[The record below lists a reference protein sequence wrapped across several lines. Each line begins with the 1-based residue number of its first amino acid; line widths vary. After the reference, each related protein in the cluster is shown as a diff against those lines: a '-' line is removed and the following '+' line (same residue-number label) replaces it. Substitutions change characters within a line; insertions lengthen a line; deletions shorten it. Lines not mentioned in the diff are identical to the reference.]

1 LPDGALYDTS
11 ERYTGAYEGIT
22 MDVILSTEE
31 QASTYINRHW
41 LAIDRVTQDRI
52 RFSITM
58 IALLLVMSAAI
69 YMVAILLMNPDA
81 AIDAT
86 YAIVALCIAAAI
98 LGFAILV
105 ESQISRARAKQVVA
119 DCIGDFEPEPTS
131 DEIASLR
138 ELDELL
144 CEQEPYFRVQLA
156 IALRDKARHFPIRT
170 SDIDGIRTVL
180 QTGDNPQH
188 GEPNP
193 QVRHLNKI
201 IKGLDNGCV

>member
-1 LPDGALYDTS
+1 
-11 ERYTGAYEGIT
+11 

-170 SDIDGIRTVL
+170 SDIAHMKMVL
-180 QTGDNPQH
+180 GTEEQIPDR
-188 GEPNP
+188 EPNP
-193 QVRHLNKI
+193 QVMHLSKLI
-201 IKGLDNGCV
+201 EGLEHRYSGR

>member
-1 LPDGALYDTS
+1 MRSNIHQRVLRSSRDGIPLPDGALYDTS

-41 LAIDRVTQDRI
+41 LAIDR
-52 RFSITM
+52 
-58 IALLLVMSAAI
+58 AI

-156 IALRDKARHFPIRT
+156 IALRDKARHFPNRT

>member
-1 LPDGALYDTS
+1 
-11 ERYTGAYEGIT
+11 

-41 LAIDRVTQDRI
+41 LAIDRVAQDRI
-52 RFSITM
+52 RFSIKM

-144 CEQEPYFRVQLA
+144 CEQEPCFRVQLA